1 MEGWKLAGHVW
12 PVDEV
17 FEELEGLMYE
27 VRNCVRGS
35 YTGCKTYPELAD
47 YMRKLADKLSQAA
60 EDVEYQPEEG
70 EDFYNDDEE

>member
-1 MEGWKLAGHVW
+1 MDGWNLEGQVW
-12 PVDEV
+12 SVDEV

-47 YMRKLADKLSQAA
+47 YMRRLSDKLSQSA
-60 EDVEYQPEEG
+60 EDVEYQPEE
-70 EDFYNDDEE
+70 EYDDEL

>member
-1 MEGWKLAGHVW
+1 MDGWNLEGQVW

-17 FEELEGLMYE
+17 FGQLEELMYE

-47 YMRKLADKLSQAA
+47 YMRRLADNLKQAA
-60 EDVEYQPEEG
+60 EDVEYQPEEE
-70 EDFYNDDEE
+70 EDEDLE